1 MEEDDDNKSIET
13 TKSITYQNV
22 CNRWKDWGKCDKQQ
36 SNDEDKDV
44 KFLLD
49 QFETLIQSNWKCQI
63 PNWN

>member
-1 MEEDDDNKSIET
+1 MFVIDGKIEE
-13 TKSITYQNV
+13 NV
-22 CNRWKDWGKCDKQQ
+22 DKQQ

-63 PNWN
+63 PN